1 MTHTWNIERV
11 QYQLSNGRISHLHWR
26 LVSAD
31 ATNSVE
37 THGSVKLLYGDNDP
51 VSVPFSNVT
60 VQIARDWL
68 STRMGVEQSQ
78 VQTRNEERLSELT
91 TATTN
96 ISAIS

>member
-37 THGSVKLLYGDNDP
+37 THGSVKLLYEDNDP

-60 VQIARDWL
+60 VEIARDWL
-68 STRMGVEQSQ
+68 SNRMGVEQSQ
-78 VQTRNEERLSELT
+78 VKTRNEQRLSEMA